1 MLLGVDSEQFKF
13 APKKKPNLAQIRR
26 HYNEYLSEIK
36 DWVNENNITQ
46 DSDFEE
52 LIYILNP
59 EEGNMNRDINVNKRI
74 ASYGLKVD
82 HFTINPPKP

>member
-1 MLLGVDSEQFKF
+1 MK
-13 APKKKPNLAQIRR
+13 
-26 HYNEYLSEIK
+26 
-36 DWVNENNITQ
+36 NNITQ

-74 ASYGLKVD
+74 ASYGLKGGS
-82 HFTINPPKP
+82 FYN

>member
-1 MLLGVDSEQFKF
+1 M
-13 APKKKPNLAQIRR
+13 
-26 HYNEYLSEIK
+26 SEIK